1 MKVVFDTNILV
12 SAVLWRGTPYRCLLT
27 VQAGLAELIVS
38 PSILTEFHGVLVAK
52 FAFTEAEAAETIAL
66 VRNMST
72 HIEVPG
78 VLEAVADDPEDDK
91 FIETAQ
97 LAGAPYLVS
106 GDKHLLRLATYGS
119 VQIIRAR
126 AFLDMLTREQA

>member
-12 SAVLWRGTPYRCLLT
+12 SAFLWRGTPYRCLLT

-52 FAFTEAEAAETIAL
+52 FAFTEAEAAEAVAF
-66 VRNMST
+66 VRSTAT
-72 HIEVPG
+72 HIEIPG
-78 VLEAVADDPEDDK
+78 VLKAVADDPEDDK

>member
-38 PSILTEFHGVLVAK
+38 PSILKEFHRVLVAK
-52 FAFTEAEAAETIAL
+52 FVFAEADAAEAVAL
-66 VRNMST
+66 VQNMAVS
-72 HIEVPG
+72 IEGPG
-78 VLEAVADDPEDDK
+78 TLRAVADDPEDDK
-91 FIETAQ
+91 FIEVAQ

-106 GDKHLLRLATYGS
+106 GDKHLLRLASYGN
-119 VQIIRAR
+119 VQIVRAR
-126 AFLDMLTREQA
+126 AFLDILTRQES